1 MSLRYITS
9 LDVLY
14 SVTALFINLYLP
26 FSLPTISEL
35 LDYHSLACKKILKI
49 TCLPSLCYWL
59 LFMITFKSSHLFLL
73 QKGVPIC
80 WLLEALKAFFNGTN
94 VMIKL
99 VLFES
104 THFTKQYHSKVINF
118 LFLVWE
124 SFSQFNWLNKKVR
137 IIDKN
142 FKWPFFSKLFSYLIR
157 QKFQGLGNDKKTCS
171 CRQFISLKGKL
182 LP

>member
-35 LDYHSLACKKILKI
+35 LDYHSLVCKKNPENN
-49 TCLPSLCYWL
+49 LPSLTL
-59 LFMITFKSSHLFLL
+59 LLTAFYDYFQKQPPFFL

-80 WLLEALKAFFNGTN
+80 WLLEALKTFFNGTT

-124 SFSQFNWLNKKVR
+124 SFSQFNWLNMRVR
-137 IIDKN
+137 IANKS
-142 FKWPFFSKLFSYLIR
+142 FEGPLFSL
-157 QKFQGLGNDKKTCS
+157 NS
-171 CRQFISLKGKL
+171 SVS
-182 LP
+182 

>member
-1 MSLRYITS
+1 MFSTLLLHCSLICIYHFHSQQFLSFLTIT
-9 LDVLY
+9 
-14 SVTALFINLYLP
+14 P
-26 FSLPTISEL
+26 W
-35 LDYHSLACKKILKI
+35 LAKNPENN
-49 TCLPSLCYWL
+49 LPSLTL
-59 LFMITFKSSHLFLL
+59 LLTAFYDYFQKQPPFFL
-73 QKGVPIC
+73 QKGVLIC

-137 IIDKN
+137 INDKN
-142 FKWPFFSKLFSYLIR
+142 FQWPFFSKLFSYLIR

-171 CRQFISLKGKL
+171 CRQFISSKGKL

>member
-1 MSLRYITS
+1 MLHGIHG
-9 LDVLY
+9 LQK
-14 SVTALFINLYLP
+14 NP
-26 FSLPTISEL
+26 ENN
-35 LDYHSLACKKILKI
+35 
-49 TCLPSLCYWL
+49 LPSLTL
-59 LFMITFKSSHLFLL
+59 LLTAFYDYFQKQPPFFL

-80 WLLEALKAFFNGTN
+80 WLLEALKTFFNGTT

-137 IIDKN
+137 IIDKK

-171 CRQFISLKGKL
+171 CRQFISSKGKL